1 MDIQCPDLDFLYYSP
16 IKGTREK
23 WLILGMGQRIYKM
36 TLEHLAVP
44 ENKEVFKTIKKM
56 GLSKE
61 LGSHPE
67 KIHNS

>member
-1 MDIQCPDLDFLYYSP
+1 MVDSRD
-16 IKGTREK
+16 
-23 WLILGMGQRIYKM
+23 GQRIYKM

-67 KIHNS
+67 KIHKSKSWNNLSNKVV